1 MSELTKDD
9 LLRASR
15 YVETLD
21 SVEWLAESMDDDKE
35 MTDRA
40 ALRVLARFLKDLPD
54 LLKAEIAK

>member
-1 MSELTKDD
+1 MSNLTGDD

-21 SVEWLAESMDDDKE
+21 SIEWLAGSMADDKE
-35 MTDRA
+35 LTDRA
-40 ALRVLARFLKDLPD
+40 ALRVLAQFLKDLPD